1 MSTTAVPADQPST
14 PAATPASRGDASTL
28 VQATEAAVAP
38 APKLKATPKAAPTAA
53 PTAKTSAKT
62 TTRRARQPAA
72 QAAAPAARSVDTP
85 QPAAKPAPKTRAKPV
100 VKAAAAQAAAAPAPT
115 GQPPQEGKAAK
126 LVKPPKATKVTKA
139 TKAAKPAKPAK
150 PPKLR
155 QRPVR
160 DSFTMPEADFGL
172 IATLKARALAGQ
184 RETKKSELLRAGLH
198 ALAALD
204 TPALLKALGQLEPVK
219 IGRPA
224 KGQAG

>member
-1 MSTTAVPADQPST
+1 MSTTAVPADQP
-14 PAATPASRGDASTL
+14 AAT
-28 VQATEAAVAP
+28 
-38 APKLKATPKAAPTAA
+38 TP
-53 PTAKTSAKT
+53 AKT
-62 TTRRARQPAA
+62 TTRRVRQPAA
-72 QAAAPAARSVDTP
+72 QAAAPAARSVGTP
-85 QPAAKPAPKTRAKPV
+85 QAAAKLAPKTRATPV
-100 VKAAAAQAAAAPAPT
+100 VKAALAQAAAAPAPT
-115 GQPPQEGKAAK
+115 GQPLKEAKAA
-126 LVKPPKATKVTKA
+126 KA

-204 TPALLKALGQLEPVK
+204 TPTLLKALGQLEPVK